1 MQSVNV
7 SKVQS
12 SPIKTSPAKSPAKAI
27 PAQPVKQASQ
37 SMPKTSSFAIEP
49 TSMVSNND
57 ASGEGGES

>member
-12 SPIKTSPAKSPAKAI
+12 SPIKTSPAKSPAKAV

-49 TSMVSNND
+49 TSMVSNNET
-57 ASGEGGES
+57 SGEGGEL